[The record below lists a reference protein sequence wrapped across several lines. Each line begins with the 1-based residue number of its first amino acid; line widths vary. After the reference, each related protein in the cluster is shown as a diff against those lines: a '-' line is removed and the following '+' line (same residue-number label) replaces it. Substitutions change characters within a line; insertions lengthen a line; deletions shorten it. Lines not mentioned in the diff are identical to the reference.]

1 MKPVYLLLPILFF
14 SLCASA
20 QYHFNIYSGWT
31 PDVPLKRVGDIE
43 VADDNTVWAVNRDQ
57 LVSFDGTTWQV
68 YDTSNCAIPM
78 ASTHK
83 LVALGTDLWVGT
95 RGQGL
100 FKLDAQ
106 GNTTAF
112 HTGNSGLLNDTI
124 IDFHKDS
131 QGSLYL
137 LTKSALMRFDGMA
150 AWADIDLTG
159 TGPSSNMAIGPGDE
173 VWLGQPEGPVQ
184 YTGGMWVTHDTVGPC
199 PNSTSAYIT
208 ADTSGVY
215 FADYENFAV
224 FKNGNWASIPKPMI
238 GTTSAIHTDGRGHL
252 WVGTG
257 DGGFP
262 ETANLSSYDGTAWK
276 HHTDHQN
283 NPFEPEYRITD
294 IHRAPNGTV
303 WSGLGV
309 DLIEMTDQM
318 TSIDDEME
326 FKVSIYPN
334 PAREALTLSF
344 PNPHHLPFQL
354 LVYDGLGKTWASYE
368 GVREEAIVIER
379 QSLPS
384 GVYFFQLLLD
394 GQVRAGGKFMFMD

>member
-14 SLCASA
+14 SLCATA

-124 IDFHKDS
+124 IDLHKDS

-137 LTKSALMRFDGMA
+137 LTKSALMRFDGLA
-150 AWADIDLTG
+150 VWADIDLTG

-238 GTTSAIHTDGRGHL
+238 GTTSAIHTDGSGHL

-262 ETANLSSYDGTAWK
+262 ETANLSSYDGMTWT
-276 HHTDHQN
+276 HHTN
-283 NPFEPEYRITD
+283 NLPNPFEPEYRITD

-334 PAREALTLSF
+334 PAKATTLFTFEKPVRQLYALTLI
-344 PNPHHLPFQL
+344 NAQ
-354 LVYDGLGKTWASYE
+354 
-368 GVREEAIVIER
+368 
-379 QSLPS
+379 
-384 GVYFFQLLLD
+384 
-394 GQVRAGGKFMFMD
+394 GQVVRMMEDLQTPQVYIDCESLARGLYVAQVQLKGGKAFCQKIMVN